1 MVRVIE
7 KTAAAMPLGRS
18 ALERDLQSS
27 PYWSLR
33 QLVCQVDRDRV
44 VVRGT
49 VPSYYLKQVAQ
60 TLALKSF
67 GAGRVESDIDVHED

>member
-7 KTAAAMPLGRS
+7 KAAAALPLSRS
-18 ALERDLQSS
+18 ALEQELQNS
-27 PYWSLR
+27 PYWSVR